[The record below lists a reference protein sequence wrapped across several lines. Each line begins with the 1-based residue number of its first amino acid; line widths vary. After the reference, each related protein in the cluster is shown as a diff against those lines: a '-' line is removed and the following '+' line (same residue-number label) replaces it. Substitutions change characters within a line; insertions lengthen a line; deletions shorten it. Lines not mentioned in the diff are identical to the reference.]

1 MRIPS
6 LAGLL
11 FSALIVLVTSG
22 PEARAQYY
30 DDSGRYPTIERF
42 RPAPSYGQRP
52 ARQRAAPAYGGGYG
66 AQQPYYP
73 GQQLYY
79 PGMQVYPEA
88 RAPAYGGYDRG
99 GGYERGYERRAYQG
113 EARPRVYRRAE
124 PRRRLAPAAPRAA
137 QVKPKVEPST
147 FLVVFGDN
155 LAEQVS
161 SGLEDAY
168 DEKPEIDV
176 VDETKAE
183 TGLVRADVRD
193 WPKHIQDY
201 LSGHPK
207 VTAAIVMLGANDRQ
221 AIREGET
228 SHDPLS
234 DRWRELYRDRVDA
247 ALRPFV
253 EKRIPFV
260 WVGAP
265 PVKNE
270 KASADLMAINDILRE
285 RVAKAGGVYVDI
297 WPGFVNDENRYAPSG
312 PDVEGQTARLR
323 LNDGVQFT
331 TAGARKAAHF
341 VVTEL
346 KRIIDEKATGAAV
359 AALPKA
365 PEAAPAAP
373 EQNGPTVAAAPEPAA
388 PAPVVKPPRPIAG
401 PVLPLTKP
409 ETSPGGALISSRPK
423 LDGDAAPIAERTL
436 RDGVPPEPK
445 PGRADDF
452 TWPPKS

>member
-1 MRIPS
+1 MRYPS

-11 FSALIVLVTSG
+11 FSALTVLVTGG

-30 DDSGRYPTIERF
+30 DDTGRYPTIERF
-42 RPAPSYGQRP
+42 RPAPAYGQRP
-52 ARQRAAPAYGGGYG
+52 ARQRAPAYGGGYG
-66 AQQPYYP
+66 GQQPYYP

-99 GGYERGYERRAYQG
+99 YDGRAYQG
-113 EARPRVYRRAE
+113 EARPRAYRRAE
-124 PRRRLAPAAPRAA
+124 PRRRLVPAAPRTA

-147 FLVVFGDN
+147 FLVVFGDT
-155 LAEQVS
+155 LGEQVA

-168 DEKPEIDV
+168 DEKPEIEV
-176 VDETKAE
+176 VDETKAD
-183 TGLVRADVRD
+183 TGLVRAEVHD
-193 WPKHIQDY
+193 WPKRIQDY
-201 LSGHPK
+201 VNGDAK

-247 ALRPFV
+247 ALRPLV

-285 RVAKAGGVYVDI
+285 RVARAGGVYVDI

-359 AALPKA
+359 AALPKT
-365 PEAAPAAP
+365 PEIPAPALPDQAT
-373 EQNGPTVAAAPEPAA
+373 PTVAATPEPAA

-423 LDGDAAPIAERTL
+423 LDGDAAPIAERAL
-436 RDGVPPEPK
+436 RDGVSPEPK